1 MLRLQNILVPVEIDE
16 NAAPVVRWAV
26 VLAQATGSGLILL
39 HVNEALELLKQRPA
53 FGGLPGTATTLGEW
67 RRRYEHTARLELAC
81 LVEQYCTGIATD
93 ILLLEGRAHQSILEH
108 LGKTSFDLVV
118 LGTHGKPWYQRLLLG
133 STAEAVLRASSV
145 PVLIVHNTAATQKP
159 PRLKTLLL
167 PTDLSA
173 SGTVGAEWGIL
184 LAAHG
189 VEKVVLVHTVENP
202 LHDVYNPDAAEI
214 DLRKLMEESRQHP
227 PRSAQPFWDH
237 AHQMAHTKLALLQQ
251 LLLGMHVQVAVQVRE
266 GSAAEEILKVAESE
280 SPDLIVM
287 ATHGRTGVRR
297 LLLGSVTEKI
307 VRTAPCPV
315 LAVPS
320 RE

>member
-1 MLRLQNILVPVEIDE
+1 MLRVQNILVPVEIDA

-26 VLAQATGSGLILL
+26 VLAQATGSHLTLL

-53 FGGLPGTATTLGEW
+53 FAGFPGTATTLEEW
-67 RRRYEHTARLELAC
+67 RSSYEQATRLELAC

-93 ILLLEGRAHQSILEH
+93 IVLMEGRAHQCILEH
-108 LGKTSFDLVV
+108 IGKTPCDLVV

-145 PVLIVHNTAATQKP
+145 PMLIVHNTAAPQKP
-159 PRLKTLLL
+159 PRLKTVLL
-167 PTDLSA
+167 PTDLSV

-189 VEKVVLVHTVENP
+189 VEKVILVHTIENP
-202 LHDVYNPDAAEI
+202 LLDVYNPDAAEI
-214 DLRKLMEESRQHP
+214 DLRQLMEDSRQHP
-227 PRSAQPFWDH
+227 PRSAQPFWEH
-237 AHQMAHTKLALLQQ
+237 ARQIAQAQLALLQHPLQ
-251 LLLGMHVQVAVQVRE
+251 GTQVHVAVQVRE
-266 GSAAEEILKVAESE
+266 GSAAEEILSVAASE

-287 ATHGRTGVRR
+287 ATHGRSGVRR